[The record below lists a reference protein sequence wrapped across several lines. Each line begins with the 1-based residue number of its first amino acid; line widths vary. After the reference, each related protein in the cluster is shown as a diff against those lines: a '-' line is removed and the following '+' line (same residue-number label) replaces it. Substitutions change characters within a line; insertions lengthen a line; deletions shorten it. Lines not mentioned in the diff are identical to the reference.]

1 MSTGIKPPFDFAEL
15 NSKLSISVRRGFVD
29 AARRTATPHIVQ
41 QNGLCEDM
49 LGQRCYYEQREERR
63 HWIAQHCWHT
73 HEIEPIRDARIRLT
87 GFVFRFA
94 DPDEAFAFRMR
105 F

>member
-1 MSTGIKPPFDFAEL
+1 MMRPPFDL
-15 NSKLSISVRRGFVD
+15 SKLRETSIKRGFVD

-49 LGQRCYYEQREERR
+49 LGQPRYCEEREERR
-63 HWIAQHCWHT
+63 RWIAEHCANE
-73 HEIEPIRDARIRLT
+73 HEIEPIRDARMRLT

-94 DPDEAFAFRMR
+94 DADEAFAFRMR